1 MPPEEIL
8 KPSEMNC
15 IEISKGIEAG
25 GKKMLVLL
33 NKSDRAAASEELLE
47 IYKNHKTLAISARE
61 KQNLE
66 ALKAELLQLVNLGRV
81 GVGDVIVTNARH
93 YEALR
98 KAYEALGE
106 VRTGMATGISSDFL
120 SIDLRKALYHLGEI
134 TGKISSDDLL
144 ESIFRNFCIGK

>member
-1 MPPEEIL
+1 
-8 KPSEMNC
+8 
-15 IEISKGIEAG
+15 
-25 GKKMLVLL
+25 
-33 NKSDRAAASEELLE
+33 LLE

-66 ALKAELLQLVNLGRV
+66 ALKTELLQFVNLGQV

-98 KAYEALGE
+98 LAHEALTD
-106 VRTGMATGISSDFL
+106 VATGMSTGITGDFL
-120 SIDLRKALYHLGEI
+120 AIDIRKALYHLGAI